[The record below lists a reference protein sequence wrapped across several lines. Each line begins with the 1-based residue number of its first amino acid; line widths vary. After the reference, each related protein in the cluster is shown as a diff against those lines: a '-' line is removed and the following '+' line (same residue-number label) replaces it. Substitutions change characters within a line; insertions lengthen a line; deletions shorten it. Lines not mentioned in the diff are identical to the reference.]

1 MSLTVTTAEPWR
13 FKRDRF
19 AGVSQAVH
27 PLPLPSP
34 TPEAATTVSPTT
46 LKLSTTGGNMP
57 GPAPVQT
64 VAALASSSIDTS
76 PNSVELEVWEG
87 VVLGVDP
94 AKRFMKVK
102 LEAKSGVIEPHTADI
117 SIDRVPEQDLD
128 LVRPG
133 AIFYLFLFD
142 QTTKGTVRNSQE
154 LRFRRRPD
162 WSKQQI
168 KKIQA
173 DAKALAGKM
182 RARPASA

>member
-1 MSLTVTTAEPWR
+1 MSLQVTTAEPWR

-19 AGVSQAVH
+19 ADISQEVH
-27 PLPLPSP
+27 SLPLPSRAL
-34 TPEAATTVSPTT
+34 EVTTVPPVA
-46 LKLSTTGGNMP
+46 LKNATNKTIASVPKRVETI
-57 GPAPVQT
+57 
-64 VAALASSSIDTS
+64 AALASRAIDTS

-87 VVLGVDP
+87 VVLGLDP
-94 AKRFMKVK
+94 SKKYMKVK
-102 LEAKSGVIEPHTADI
+102 LEAKSQSIESHTAEI
-117 SIDRVPEQDLD
+117 SMDRVPEQDLD

-133 AIFYLFLFD
+133 AIFYLSLFD

-162 WSKQQI
+162 WSSQQI
-168 KKIQA
+168 KRIQA